1 MTGAG
6 SPGYDDT
13 GLQATSIRVWDLA
26 TGQMRRSLM
35 GIPKGIV
42 AALAVSPDGTR
53 IAAGVGDRVIVS
65 DARSGEV
72 LWSGIEPVAPASRS
86 VMTLGFTPDGRS
98 VVAGYGRYA
107 GSDPGY
113 VKVWDVVT
121 GHESFRLPGPA
132 GGVNK
137 LAIHPDGKRLAL
149 AGSEVVELWDLAS
162 RTKQR
167 ELRGH
172 TRWVFCVAISPDGKQ
187 LASGGWDRTIRLW
200 NLDSGVLE
208 QVLYGHEGFVTG
220 LAFSPDGKH
229 LASSSEDRSVR
240 LWDSATGRHERTVHG
255 HEGFVQVVAFG
266 RGGRE
271 FATGS
276 DDGTARI
283 WDLRTCTP
291 VIFDRHRAWVV
302 NLAVRRDGQRV
313 FSMPG
318 QFRTPDDLTRV
329 WDPATGE
336 EDAALAGVT
345 RATLGAGYISGA
357 GTGSGSDA
365 DFTNLVAT
373 SPDGGLVARAVGPED
388 AMGSPLRR
396 RLGRGSGAHRRADQI
411 HPGRAFQQH
420 PLPALQSRRPAA
432 GDGQR

>member
-1 MTGAG
+1 MA
-6 SPGYDDT
+6 S
-13 GLQATSIRVWDLA
+13 S
-26 TGQMRRSLM
+26 SL
-35 GIPKGIV
+35 P
-42 AALAVSPDGTR
+42 
-53 IAAGVGDRVIVS
+53 AAG
-65 DARSGEV
+65 
-72 LWSGIEPVAPASRS
+72 IERS
-86 VMTLGFTPDGRS
+86 VSGTWK
-98 VVAGYGRYA
+98 A
-107 GSDPGY
+107 
-113 VKVWDVVT
+113 
-121 GHESFRLPGPA
+121 ES
-132 GGVNK
+132 
-137 LAIHPDGKRLAL
+137 
-149 AGSEVVELWDLAS
+149 
-162 RTKQR
+162 
-167 ELRGH
+167 
-172 TRWVFCVAISPDGKQ
+172 
-187 LASGGWDRTIRLW
+187 
-200 NLDSGVLE
+200 LE
-208 QVLYGHEGFVTG
+208 QVLYGHQGFVTG

-357 GTGSGSDA
+357 GTGSLRS
-365 DFTNLVAT
+365 DFTNLLAT
-373 SPDGGLVARAVGPED
+373 SPDGGLVAKAVGPED
-388 AMGSPLRR
+388 RNDPHFGGDSVVVRERA
-396 RLGRGSGAHRRADQI
+396 RRADQI